1 MDLIFDKYHG
11 LGNDFIIVD
20 GRSLDLRHIDYLEI
34 KNICNRN
41 FGIGADGLILIKDH
55 NKFDF
60 EMIYYNSDGLLSSM
74 CGNGARCSVAFAY
87 EKNICSKE
95 TVFMAYDGPHEGFV
109 LLDGNIKLSFNDISI
124 IEKNDYGL
132 LINSGSPHLL
142 IFNKNLEK
150 IDVKELGSSIRYS
163 KMFLKE
169 GINVNFIEHMYEN
182 KIKLRTYERGVEDET
197 LSCGSGSVAAA
208 VSVHYNGLIKGFSQI
223 LIETL
228 GGLLKV
234 NFNFEEKIYNK
245 IYLTGKAQK
254 VFSGKISI

>member
-95 TVFMAYDGPHEGFV
+95 TVFKAYDGPHEGFV

>member
-1 MDLIFDKYHG
+1 MELIFDKYHG
-11 LGNDFIIVD
+11 LGNDFVIID
-20 GRSLDLRHIDYLEI
+20 GRSLNFQQLNQNQI
-34 KNICNRN
+34 KKICNRN
-41 FGIGADGLILIKDH
+41 FGVGADGLILIKDH
-55 NKFDF
+55 LKLDF

-95 TVFMAYDGPHEGFV
+95 TVFMAYDGPHKGFV
-109 LLDGNIKLSFNDISI
+109 LSDSNIKLSFNDISI

-142 IFNKNLEK
+142 IHNENLDK

-163 KMFLKE
+163 KKFLKE
-169 GINVNFIEHMYEN
+169 GVNINFIEHMFEN

-197 LSCGSGSVAAA
+197 LSCGSGAVAAA
-208 VSVHYNGLIKGFSQI
+208 VSVHYNKSIKGFYEI

-228 GGLLKV
+228 GGSLKV
-234 NFNFEEKIYNK
+234 NFNFEKKTYNK
-245 IYLTGKAQK
+245 IYLSGKAQK
-254 VFSGKISI
+254 VFSGKILI